1 MLVLLD
7 RTTNRIRRFYTGTA
21 YAGEPTY
28 RTVVEHRQVL
38 PNAEGVF
45 RPKAPDVGAAAKLA
59 SLIRRGR
66 RA

>member
-7 RTTNRIRRFYTGTA
+7 RTTNRIRHVYVDTG
-21 YAGEPTY
+21 YAGGPTY
-28 RTVVEHRQVL
+28 RAVVEHRQVL

-59 SLIRRGR
+59 FLIRRGR